1 VLEDADDCKVKRLV
15 VRPGG
20 VLSLQRHQQRS
31 EHWTVVAGTAS
42 VRVDDDELELNSGQ
56 TVQIP
61 VGSLHRLENRGN
73 VTGSYH
79 RGADRQL
86 FW

>member
-1 VLEDADDCKVKRLV
+1 MTRRFTIAPIHRPWGSYTVLEDGDDCKVKRLV

-42 VRVDDDELELNSGQ
+42 VRSM
-56 TVQIP
+56 TT
-61 VGSLHRLENRGN
+61 SW
-73 VTGSYH
+73 S
-79 RGADRQL
+79 
-86 FW
+86 